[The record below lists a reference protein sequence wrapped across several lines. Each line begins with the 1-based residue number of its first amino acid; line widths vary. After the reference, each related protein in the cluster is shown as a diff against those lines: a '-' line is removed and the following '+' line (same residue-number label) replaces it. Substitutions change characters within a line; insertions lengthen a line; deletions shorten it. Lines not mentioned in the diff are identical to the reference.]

1 MNALPAWRSLL
12 YVPVT
17 RADFVAKAHTRG
29 ADAIQLDLE
38 DAVAPGEKEAARTAL
53 PAAVERIA
61 GHGID
66 VVVRVNRP
74 WRLLV
79 RDLEAAVI
87 PGVRALALPKVP
99 HAEHVRACAEI
110 VAELEAERGLAPGTV
125 GFVAMVETADA
136 LLRMRDIAAAHP
148 RVLALT
154 LGAEDFATDVG
165 IAPEP
170 DLLAG
175 PKQALVLAA
184 RAAGVLPLGL
194 VGTIAHYSDP
204 DAFAAT
210 VERSRRLG
218 FTGASAIHPSQ
229 VPLLNTGFAPSPEAV
244 AHAERLVAAYEQAQA
259 RGLGAIEFDG
269 SMIDE
274 PVAER
279 ARNLLTQAARHANL
293 SRPVDG
299 RERPR

>member
-1 MNALPAWRSLL
+1 MNGTPDWRSLL

-38 DAVAPGEKEAARTAL
+38 DAVAPGEKAAARAAL
-53 PAAVERIA
+53 PAAVRQVA

-66 VVVRVNRP
+66 VVVRINRP
-74 WRLLV
+74 WRMAV
-79 RDLEAAVI
+79 RDMEAAVI
-87 PGVRALALPKVP
+87 AGVRALALPKV
-99 HAEHVRACAEI
+99 ADAGHVRACAEI
-110 VAELEAERGLAPGTV
+110 VAELEVERGLPAGSV
-125 GFVAMVETADA
+125 GFIAMVETADA
-136 LLRMRDIAAAHP
+136 VLGMRDIAAAHP

-165 IAPEP
+165 ITPEP

-175 PKQALVLAA
+175 PKQAVVLAA

-194 VGTIAHYSDP
+194 VGTVAHYADT
-204 DAFAAT
+204 DAFAAV
-210 VERSRRLG
+210 VERSRRIG
-218 FTGASAIHPSQ
+218 FVGASAIHPRQ
-229 VPLLNTGFAPSPEAV
+229 VPLLNTGFTPSPEAL
-244 AHAERLVAAYEQAQA
+244 AHAGRLVAAYEEAHA
-259 RGLGAIEFDG
+259 RGLGAIEFEG

-279 ARNLLTQAARHANL
+279 ARRLLARA
-293 SRPVDG
+293 RP
-299 RERPR
+299 PS